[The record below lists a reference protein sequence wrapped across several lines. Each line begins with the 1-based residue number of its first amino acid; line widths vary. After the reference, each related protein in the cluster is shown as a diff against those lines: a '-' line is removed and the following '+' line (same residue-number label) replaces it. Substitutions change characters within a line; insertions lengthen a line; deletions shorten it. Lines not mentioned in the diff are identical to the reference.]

1 MASLGRYKS
10 LVLASA
16 SPRRAGLLRQVTA
29 IPFSIIKADVDE
41 DIFFEKLPPQE
52 AVVKASIEK
61 AVFAA
66 GLFRS
71 SLIIAADTVIVC
83 DGTIM
88 RKPSDISEAREMLI
102 GLRSRVH
109 TVLTGLSVIGRR
121 GISSDIVATE
131 VEMRSFS
138 DTELDLYLASGEPFD
153 KAGAYAIQG
162 RGALL
167 VKRVCGCYYNIVGL
181 PLARLEEMLLENEV
195 TLLRNDL

>member
-1 MASLGRYKS
+1 MASLDRYKS

-16 SPRRAGLLRQVTA
+16 SPRRAALLRQVTA
-29 IPFSIIKADVDE
+29 IPFCIIKVDVDE

-52 AVVKASIEK
+52 AVVKASAEK
-61 AVFAA
+61 AIFAA
-66 GLFRS
+66 ELFPS
-71 SLIIAADTVIVC
+71 SLIIAADTVILCEGAV
-83 DGTIM
+83 M

-102 GLRSRVH
+102 RLRNRVH
-109 TVLTGLSVIGRR
+109 SVLTGLSVIGRR

-195 TLLRNDL
+195 TLLKNDL